1 MAPCGNEHPLECAQV
16 TSEVAHV
23 THVDRISFSSQHGRG
38 HVLAADGVLDS
49 LLGVFREQVARYGL
63 SMEDAQQAVENAI
76 GREDVDTAWLG
87 LERDPGNVRFTCD
100 FRSDLGALERV
111 FV

>member
-49 LLGVFREQVARYGL
+49 LLGVFHAQPVARQLLPVPAEIQEIPGAYALGERAARPSHAGQQSL
-63 SMEDAQQAVENAI
+63 NVGSHLLNPAQI
-76 GREDVDTAWLG
+76 GA
-87 LERDPGNVRFTCD
+87 
-100 FRSDLGALERV
+100 
-111 FV
+111 